1 MLSLFRISWPIFFS
15 FRFSFFFFWK
25 EDKIDF
31 LSNLSSL
38 KLSHSDWHF
47 PLVLPLTKTMT
58 ACHRLNAECQH
69 FISEKAMLF
78 LQELV
83 FLMEPAY
90 GPFNRKLKRL
100 QNTIYQPFNQ
110 AVAIFF
116 FFCPQQG
123 IGGSRKRDGRWEG
136 RGRWGLKEFV
146 RGEHLGHFVP
156 EDTARFC
163 PSWAGTTLTPAT
175 WFFPLEMCPLLT
187 FCLEAA
193 GKDIFCSESELSFCR
208 SCLVRVICGHPLVC
222 NSVW

>member
-116 FFCPQQG
+116 FLSPAGNRWFKKERWKMRGEGTLRSQG
-123 IGGSRKRDGRWEG
+123 ICEGWTFRALCARRHSSVLPLLSWDDTHSSHLVLSLGNVPFAYFLFGSSWEG
-136 RGRWGLKEFV
+136 YFLLWV
-146 RGEHLGHFVP
+146 R
-156 EDTARFC
+156 A
-163 PSWAGTTLTPAT
+163 
-175 WFFPLEMCPLLT
+175 
-187 FCLEAA
+187 
-193 GKDIFCSESELSFCR
+193 
-208 SCLVRVICGHPLVC
+208 
-222 NSVW
+222 

>member
-1 MLSLFRISWPIFFS
+1 MLLQIFALSSLARSPS
-15 FRFSFFFFWK
+15 RLPASRAPLVLLRFSLASNRSRKNDCRQESGLQNQDSKSWSINAISFQNFLTHFLFFPFFLFFFFWK

-116 FFCPQQG
+116 FFVP
-123 IGGSRKRDGRWEG
+123 SRE
-136 RGRWGLKEFV
+136 
-146 RGEHLGHFVP
+146 
-156 EDTARFC
+156 
-163 PSWAGTTLTPAT
+163 
-175 WFFPLEMCPLLT
+175 
-187 FCLEAA
+187 
-193 GKDIFCSESELSFCR
+193 
-208 SCLVRVICGHPLVC
+208 
-222 NSVW
+222 